1 MATVHAG
8 GVHHADH
15 DWEQIAARILMTL
28 WGGALA
34 ISGVLFLMNA
44 TSEGADTT
52 SVVGLGLSFLVA
64 SVPVLIAWR
73 AELLGGRL
81 LVVAGIFLAVT
92 VGVIQYI
99 GIGNGV
105 MRSGAGEVNPWWVY
119 AIGDILFGLPAVIS
133 GLLLLDHL
141 RRREHVS

>member
-1 MATVHAG
+1 MATIHAG
-8 GVHHADH
+8 GVHHVHH
-15 DWEQIAARILMTL
+15 DWEQIIARVLMTL

-34 ISGVLFLMNA
+34 ISAVLFLMNA

-64 SVPVLIAWR
+64 SVPAFIAWR
-73 AELLGGRL
+73 SELLGGRL
-81 LVVAGIFLAVT
+81 LVAAGVFLAVAI
-92 VGVIQYI
+92 GVVQYI

-105 MRSGAGEVNPWWVY
+105 MRNGSGEVNPWWVY
-119 AIGDILFGLPAVIS
+119 AIGDVVFGLPAVIS

-141 RRREHVS
+141 RRSEHTS

>member
-1 MATVHAG
+1 MATVHVG
-8 GVHHADH
+8 GIHHNH
-15 DWEQIAARILMTL
+15 RDWEQIAARIVMTL

-73 AELLGGRL
+73 SELLGGRL
-81 LVVAGIFLAVT
+81 LVAAGVLLAVAIGIF
-92 VGVIQYI
+92 QYI

-105 MRSGAGEVNPWWVY
+105 MRNGAGEVNPWWVY
-119 AIGDILFGLPAVIS
+119 AIGDIFFGLPAVIS

-141 RRREHVS
+141 RRSEHVS

>member
-1 MATVHAG
+1 MATVHVG
-8 GVHHADH
+8 GIHHAHH

-34 ISGVLFLMNA
+34 ISGVLFLLNA

-64 SVPVLIAWR
+64 SVPALIAWR
-73 AELLGGRL
+73 SEVLGGRL
-81 LVVAGIFLAVT
+81 LVAAGVFLAVAI
-92 VGVIQYI
+92 GVIQYI

-105 MRSGAGEVNPWWVY
+105 MRNGAGEVNPWWVY
-119 AIGDILFGLPAVIS
+119 ALGDILFGLPGVIS

-141 RRREHVS
+141 RRRGHVA